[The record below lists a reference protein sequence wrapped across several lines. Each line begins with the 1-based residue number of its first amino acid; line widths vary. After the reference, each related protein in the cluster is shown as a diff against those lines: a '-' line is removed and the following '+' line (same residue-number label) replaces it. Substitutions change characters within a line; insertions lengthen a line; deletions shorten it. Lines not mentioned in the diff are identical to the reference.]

1 MRLHGGYPPLR
12 LAVPQ
17 PETASAKSAPVT
29 AAAEQPTTPITHGYR
44 NLFGPPDRADL
55 FNGYGFATPHQIGE
69 TTRILDAVAYR
80 MGCPYAWPTALAPGV
95 KTWENP
101 HLPSGYVYLAQL
113 VAHDLTFVQSVRP
126 RIRDVPTS
134 ERNLRGAGLELDSI
148 YGGSVNER
156 PSAYCFTPLP
166 NSFSHERTRLRLGYY
181 TDKLRTDQLADVDNR
196 LRARDIP
203 RIGPDFRNDAATGL
217 SDTLLVDPRND
228 DQPIIAQIFVIFAL
242 LHNTV
247 CDQLEAADP
256 ALTARHGGLVGA
268 ARRVT
273 TTIYRAIIEKDLL
286 RHVLNEEVYARY
298 AIAKEPLLDDH
309 GDGRLPLEFS
319 HAAFRFGHAMVRP
332 HYAFSHL
339 TLKEPFGLEDTLR
352 QNSSFRPEEMPLK
365 AIWITQWSH
374 FFALEERRPVN
385 LSRRLGPEMSAVLV
399 DDAKFETISLARRDL
414 LRGASGMRSVDSLI
428 RELEARGV
436 ALPEFLQS
444 PARRQDAVR
453 DWLAR
458 PFANQHYLKDI
469 PLSDQDRDV
478 IAADPPLL
486 LFILLEAAVTEQ
498 GQRLGFLGSVIVA
511 ESLFAALRSD
521 AGPSTAPDARELLD
535 VVHAGE
541 VPDSME
547 KLIHFLEQRYE
558 FARSGVPFV

>member
-12 LAVPQ
+12 LAVPRHD
-17 PETASAKSAPVT
+17 TASAKPEPVG
-29 AAAEQPTTPITHGYR
+29 AAAEPPAAPITHGYR
-44 NLFGPPDRADL
+44 NLFGPPDRADQ
-55 FNGYGFATPHQIGE
+55 FNGYGFSTPQQVSE

-80 MGCPYAWPTALAPGV
+80 MGHPYAWQTALAPGV

-113 VAHDLTFVQSVRP
+113 VAHDMTFVQSVRP
-126 RIRDVPTS
+126 RIRDLPTS
-134 ERNLRGAGLELDSI
+134 ERNFRGAGLELDAV

-156 PSAYCFTPLP
+156 PSAYCFAPLP

-181 TDKLRTDQLADVDNR
+181 TDKLRTDQLADMDNR

-217 SDTLLVDPRND
+217 TDTLLVDPRND

-242 LHNTV
+242 LHNTI
-247 CDQLEAADP
+247 CEQLETADP
-256 ALTARHGGLVGA
+256 ALVARHGGLLNA
-268 ARRVT
+268 ARSVSRAV
-273 TTIYRAIIEKDLL
+273 YRSIVENDLL
-286 RHVLNEEVYARY
+286 RQVLNEQVYARY

-309 GDGRLPLEFS
+309 GEGRLPLEFS

-365 AIWITQWSH
+365 AIWIAQWSL
-374 FFALEERRPVN
+374 FFALQGRRPVN

-428 RELEARGV
+428 RELAARGV

-444 PARRQDAVR
+444 PTRRQDAVR
-453 DWLAR
+453 AWLAR
-458 PFANQHYLKDI
+458 PFVNQPHLKDI
-469 PLSDQDRDV
+469 PLSDHDRDV

-486 LFILLEAAVTEQ
+486 LFVLLEAAVTEQ

-511 ESLFAALRSD
+511 ESLFAALRNDS
-521 AGPSTAPDARELLD
+521 PSTGPDVRELLD
-535 VVHAGE
+535 LVHAGE

>member
-1 MRLHGGYPPLR
+1 
-12 LAVPQ
+12 
-17 PETASAKSAPVT
+17 
-29 AAAEQPTTPITHGYR
+29 
-44 NLFGPPDRADL
+44 
-55 FNGYGFATPHQIGE
+55 
-69 TTRILDAVAYR
+69 
-80 MGCPYAWPTALAPGV
+80 
-95 KTWENP
+95 
-101 HLPSGYVYLAQL
+101 
-113 VAHDLTFVQSVRP
+113 
-126 RIRDVPTS
+126 
-134 ERNLRGAGLELDSI
+134 
-148 YGGSVNER
+148 
-156 PSAYCFTPLP
+156 
-166 NSFSHERTRLRLGYY
+166 
-181 TDKLRTDQLADVDNR
+181 

-217 SDTLLVDPRND
+217 TDTLLVDPRND

-242 LHNTV
+242 LHNTI
-247 CDQLEAADP
+247 CEQLETADP
-256 ALTARHGGLVGA
+256 AVVARHGGLFNA
-268 ARRVT
+268 ARNVT
-273 TTIYRAIIEKDLL
+273 RAVYRSIIENDLL
-286 RHVLNEEVYARY
+286 RQVLNEEVYARY
-298 AIAKEPLLDDH
+298 ALAKEPLLDDH

-365 AIWITQWSH
+365 AIWITQWSL
-374 FFALEERRPVN
+374 FFALQGRPVN

-399 DDAKFETISLARRDL
+399 DDAKFETMSLARRDL

-428 RELEARGV
+428 RELDARGV

-458 PFANQHYLKDI
+458 PFVNQPFLKDM

-478 IAADPPLL
+478 LAADPPLL
-486 LFILLEAAVTEQ
+486 LFILLEAAVTQQ

-511 ESLFAALRSD
+511 ESLFAALRD
-521 AGPSTAPDARELLD
+521 ERPSTNPDARELLD
-535 VVHAGE
+535 LVYAGE

-547 KLIHFLEQRYE
+547 KLIHFLERRYE